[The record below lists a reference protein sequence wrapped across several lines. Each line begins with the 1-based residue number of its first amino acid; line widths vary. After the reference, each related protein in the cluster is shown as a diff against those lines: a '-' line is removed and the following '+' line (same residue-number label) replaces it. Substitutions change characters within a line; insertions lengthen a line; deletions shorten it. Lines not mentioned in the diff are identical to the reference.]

1 MGDDWPDL
9 PVMRRSAFACA
20 PANAQ
25 TEVRHAAH
33 FVTQARGG
41 EGAARE
47 LCDLLL
53 GWDQLSIYLP
63 VVLMGLLALG
73 TWWLVRNAP
82 MPQLPAIDRPVQHQP
97 DYFMKSFSVKTFD
110 ATGRL
115 QSEVQGDEARH
126 YPDTDTLEIDQVR
139 MRSVSLDGRV
149 TVATANRALSNAD
162 GSEVQLF
169 GNAIV
174 KREPLP
180 AKAGAAAQPP
190 MEFRGEFL
198 HAFTNTERVRSDQP
212 VTLTRGND
220 RFTADSMDY
229 DNLDQVLQLR
239 GRVRG
244 MILPGTTR

>member
-1 MGDDWPDL
+1 MIR
-9 PVMRRSAFACA
+9 VIR
-20 PANAQ
+20 Q
-25 TEVRHAAH
+25 
-33 FVTQARGG
+33 
-41 EGAARE
+41 
-47 LCDLLL
+47 

-82 MPQLPAIDRPVQHQP
+82 MPQLPAIDRPVKHQP

-149 TVATANRALSNAD
+149 TVATASRALSNAD

-169 GNAIV
+169 GNAVIT
-174 KREPLP
+174 REPLRQRDGKLLP
-180 AKAGAAAQPP
+180 RLQ
-190 MEFRGEFL
+190 FDGEFL
-198 HAFTNTERVRSDQP
+198 HAWTRDERVRSHLP
-212 VTLTRGND
+212 VVLLRGND

-229 DNLDQVLQLR
+229 DNLDQQLQLR
-239 GRVRG
+239 GRVHGVLQPPAR
-244 MILPGTTR
+244 